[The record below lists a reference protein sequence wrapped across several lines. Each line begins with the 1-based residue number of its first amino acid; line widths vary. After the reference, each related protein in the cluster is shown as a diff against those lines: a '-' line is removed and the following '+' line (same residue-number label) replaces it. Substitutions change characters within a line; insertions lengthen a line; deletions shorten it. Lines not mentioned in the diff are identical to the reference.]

1 MDILHNNYL
10 RKRTTP
16 GGNFIYSQ
24 AHEHHAAL
32 SGNLRNLRKLMLGGF
47 RNIVHLFWKKTHLL
61 VHRFELTLSRG
72 ANL

>member
-24 AHEHHAAL
+24 AYEHHAAL
-32 SGNLRNLRKLMLGGF
+32 GSNLRKLMLGGF
-47 RNIVHLFWKKTHLL
+47 RNIVHLFWKKTH
-61 VHRFELTLSRG
+61 
-72 ANL
+72 

>member
-24 AHEHHAAL
+24 AHEHHVAL
-32 SGNLRNLRKLMLGGF
+32 GSNLRKLMLGGF
-47 RNIVHLFWKKTHLL
+47 RNIVHLFWEKN
-61 VHRFELTLSRG
+61 TLISSSV
-72 ANL
+72 

>member
-24 AHEHHAAL
+24 AYEHHAAL
-32 SGNLRNLRKLMLGGF
+32 SGQFAQINARW
-47 RNIVHLFWKKTHLL
+47 IP
-61 VHRFELTLSRG
+61 
-72 ANL
+72 